1 MFRDILLDDVRSVFI
16 NPDEFR
22 ELIEIDGKKVLAVRT
37 EDEKFEVASLE
48 PEIPQRVIVLYV
60 ETSGLLPEINMGASV
75 TLNGELCLVV
85 SREDDLGGMSRLELT
100 RRGY

>member
-1 MFRDILLDDVRSVFI
+1 MFRDEVMDDVRAVFMSL
-16 NPDEFR
+16 DEFGER
-22 ELIEIDGKKVLAVRT
+22 IEIDGKTIIAVRT
-37 EDEKFEVASLE
+37 EDGKFEAASLE
-48 PEIPQRVIVLYV
+48 PELPQRVIVLYA
-60 ETSGLLPEINMGASV
+60 ETSELLPEMTMGASV

>member
-1 MFRDILLDDVRSVFI
+1 MFRDEVMDDVRAVFM
-16 NPDEFR
+16 NLDEFG

-48 PEIPQRVIVLYV
+48 PELPQRVIVLYA
-60 ETSGLLPEINMGASV
+60 ETSDLLPEMTMGASV

>member
-1 MFRDILLDDVRSVFI
+1 MFRDEVMDDVRAVFMSL
-16 NPDEFR
+16 DEFGER
-22 ELIEIDGKKVLAVRT
+22 IEIDGKTIIAVRT
-37 EDEKFEVASLE
+37 EDEKFEAASLE
-48 PEIPQRVIVLYV
+48 PELPQRVIVLYA
-60 ETSGLLPEINMGASV
+60 ETSELLPEMTMGASV